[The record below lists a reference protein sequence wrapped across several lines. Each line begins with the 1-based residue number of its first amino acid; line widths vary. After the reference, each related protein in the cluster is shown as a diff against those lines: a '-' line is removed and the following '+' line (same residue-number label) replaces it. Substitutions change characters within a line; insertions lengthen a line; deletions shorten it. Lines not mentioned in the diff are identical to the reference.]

1 MARIGRK
8 NIKEQLTFNEVD
20 LVAISLGSRKPTFVA
35 CLLIP
40 LLYVPSLLGLKK
52 NKKGK
57 EGKRLFSLLLSGK
70 DKGSEIYLLQQK
82 ELFVPKIALAEK

>member
-35 CLLIP
+35 CLLIS
-40 LLYVPSLLGLKK
+40 LQYVPSLLALKKPKRGKGGKGCFLYYCLARTKGLKYIFCNRK
-52 NKKGK
+52 N
-57 EGKRLFSLLLSGK
+57 SLC
-70 DKGSEIYLLQQK
+70 QK
-82 ELFVPKIALAEK
+82 